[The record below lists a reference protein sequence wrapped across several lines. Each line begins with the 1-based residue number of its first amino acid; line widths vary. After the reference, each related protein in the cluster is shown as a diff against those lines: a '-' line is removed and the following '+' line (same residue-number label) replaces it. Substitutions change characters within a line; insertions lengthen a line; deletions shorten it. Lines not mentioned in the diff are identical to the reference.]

1 MALSGSFSGSVFNDH
16 HKVRVDWTATQN
28 VANNT
33 STITAKLYYVHDWS
47 ISISAR
53 SSAHSVTIDG
63 TTTTFSSSA
72 ISASSGEHLIGTATK
87 TISHNSDGTKSISM
101 SASFALRAT
110 LNGTYYGNITASAT
124 ITLDTIARASQPTVS
139 ASSVDMG
146 GSVTITTNRASSSFT
161 HTLEYAFEGTTGTIA
176 TGVGAS
182 YQWTVPLT
190 LANSL
195 PDYIGSTL
203 TITCKTYNGST
214 LIGTKTVNIIASVP
228 SSIVP
233 TISAITCKDLYGYA
247 TTYGAYIQYKSKLN
261 VAVTAA
267 GAYSSTIKSYKIEAN
282 QTSYNYNNCTTDVLR
297 RYGSQTV
304 TVTVTDSRGR
314 TTTSTATITVLQ
326 YTSPSISTLTA
337 YRCLSDGTE
346 DEAGAYM
353 KVTIGASI
361 TSLNSKN
368 AKTFSLLYKTK
379 SATSYTTNKTWSA
392 YTLSTSVIIAASV
405 DYSYDIKVQAIDSFG
420 TVEAS
425 TAIGTSF
432 TLMDFRNTGGG
443 IAFGK
448 ASEQDAFECAIK
460 AIMSGKVSIGG
471 YVNDS
476 YALATN
482 GLISNEWLR
491 TVGTCGWLSQTYG
504 GGWYMNDANWIKAY
518 ADKGVSTGGT
528 IKGGAVQT
536 VAGADLDSINTR
548 VGTAESNISTINSNI
563 ALKKATVAITTADNG
578 LSYATHM
585 NFYKMGRIV
594 VCTYTNNWILKSA
607 NTDITLSATIPSE
620 YLPVEDAVANVIAL
634 NQAYSNHQR
643 FYFRTTGKIVVLGN
657 STFLRSVPFT
667 VTWISAT

>member
-1 MALSGSFSGSVFNDH
+1 MALSGSFSGSVFNGH
-16 HKVRVDWTATQN
+16 HQVRVDWTATQN

-72 ISASSGEHLIGTATK
+72 IKQDSGEHLIGTATK

-124 ITLDTIARASQPTVS
+124 ITLDTIARASQPSVS

-146 GSVTITTNRASSSFT
+146 EAVTITTNRASSNFT
-161 HTLEYAFEGTTGTIA
+161 HTLEYAFAGNTGAIA

-182 YQWTVPLT
+182 YAWTVPLS
-190 LANSL
+190 LANYL
-195 PDYIGSTL
+195 TDYVGSTL

-214 LIGTKTVNIIASVP
+214 LIGTKTVSIVVSVP
-228 SSIVP
+228 SSVVP
-233 TISAITCKDLYGYA
+233 TISAITCTDLYGYA
-247 TTYGAYIQYKSKLN
+247 DTYGAYIQGKSKLN

-314 TTTSTATITVLQ
+314 TATGTATITVLA

-379 SATSYTTNKTWSA
+379 SATSYTTSKTWSSA
-392 YTLSTSVIIAASV
+392 YTLSTSVIIAASA

-432 TLMDFRNTGGG
+432 TLMDFRNTGEG

-448 ASEQDAFECAIK
+448 ASERDAFECNIPAIF
-460 AIMSGKVSIGG
+460 MSC
-471 YVNDS
+471 
-476 YALATN
+476 TT
-482 GLISNEWLR
+482 E
-491 TVGTCGWLSQTYG
+491 T
-504 GGWYMNDANWIKAY
+504 
-518 ADKGVSTGGT
+518 
-528 IKGGAVQT
+528 
-536 VAGADLDSINTR
+536 GADLD
-548 VGTAESNISTINSNI
+548 VVAAEVDKIKFAN
-563 ALKKATVAITTADNG
+563 
-578 LSYATHM
+578 YATGNTWTDNYTLLISLDPSYYNALQYWNRSLQPKRM
-585 NFYKMGRIV
+585 SVSICSNNKMTFIYDLMRSPLGITARDYDVI
-594 VCTYTNNWILKSA
+594 TKNHYSA
-607 NTDITLSATIPSE
+607 LSSAPSATFTIV
-620 YLPVEDAVANVIAL
+620 YDADSDLYNLKCVFATQIL
-634 NQAYSNHQR
+634 NTYSITS
-643 FYFRTTGKIVVLGN
+643 TTSYVY
-657 STFLRSVPFT
+657 
-667 VTWISAT
+667 